1 MHSSPSWSPLIAD
14 LCARRRTRSA
24 MLLRDG
30 ACWTSAASPCFV
42 LRSRRRDL
50 RLLLSADCHR
60 ATSNRRRLQCVPF
73 ALLLV
78 LCSLQPA
85 RAASELKDIA
95 KLAELALRRY
105 EPSFKLTGN
114 VSETLVSLLSSLR
127 SSRLSHRLEAV
138 NCSPPFN
145 GSALCKEGAECLSVG
160 DLLQLFP
167 EAAESSVGEALVRL
181 CPVLIFQMQHRSCD
195 FTPSVAS
202 RGKTRPTPAQV
213 WGFGMLAVFVISCC
227 SLAGLVIVPFLSHV
241 LYHRLLMVF
250 EGLAVGSLLGSA
262 VFHLIPQAFNLLG
275 QDQEHDYLWK
285 SLIVFLGVY
294 LFYLSDKVMRFIAD
308 YRQAH
313 NHEHRIKAG
322 DGIAAVAWMI
332 IFGDGMHNFIDG
344 LSIGA
349 AFSESLLAGAS
360 ISVAVVC
367 EEFPHELDGP
377 QRQLVKRHR
386 DDSAAGHP
394 RFEVS
399 PRGPSTHQGRRQASP
414 RTPAGPAHRGRRH
427 RFLRGPSP
435 RRLTSPSKAQ
445 SGPPREPDAT
455 NPRQP
460 SRGTRDV
467 ATWTSQ
473 DGVDPPAAY
482 VSDRPWR
489 WQERARIGTPPKRL
503 FRLFQ
508 GRTLRDADRRAKG
521 TCLPLPAGTRLCGC
535 GMVRLHKSH
544 DRGALHRLRTRATN
558 TPPPQPRPPNGV
570 VQAMLARAARKNEFA
585 EWLLHVAT
593 GHPGTS
599 AGTAN
604 QPAAESPTAE
614 QPAAKT
620 TACTASE
627 DAAAVADSNNKE
639 AAEELQE
646 METGFWAILD
656 Q

>member
-24 MLLRDG
+24 MLLRDD
-30 ACWTSAASPCFV
+30 ACWTSAASPCFA
-42 LRSRRRDL
+42 LRPRRRDL

-60 ATSNRRRLQCVPF
+60 ATSNRGRLQCVPF

-308 YRQAH
+308 YRQRRSDEKLETSFGCALANGGVLELSSGDSPVRKNTLATAEPQRLQAH
-313 NHEHRIKAG
+313 NHEHGIKAG

-367 EEFPHELDGP
+367 EEFPHELGDFAVLLSAGMST
-377 QRQLVKRHR
+377 RQAVVYNFLSALTCFLGLGVGILVGDLTEGAPHIFAL
-386 DDSAAGHP
+386 AAGMFLYISLVAMMGELNEALDAASKEGLVASVKLFLLQNVGIGMGVALLFLMAKYSEKIN
-394 RFEVS
+394 FEYFSSLPPGVS
-399 PRGPSTHQGRRQASP
+399 VAAASF
-414 RTPAGPAHRGRRH
+414 GGAH
-427 RFLRGPSP
+427 
-435 RRLTSPSKAQ
+435 
-445 SGPPREPDAT
+445 D
-455 NPRQP
+455 
-460 SRGTRDV
+460 D
-467 ATWTSQ
+467 
-473 DGVDPPAAY
+473 
-482 VSDRPWR
+482 
-489 WQERARIGTPPKRL
+489 
-503 FRLFQ
+503 
-508 GRTLRDADRRAKG
+508 
-521 TCLPLPAGTRLCGC
+521 
-535 GMVRLHKSH
+535 
-544 DRGALHRLRTRATN
+544 
-558 TPPPQPRPPNGV
+558 
-570 VQAMLARAARKNEFA
+570 ARAVFGG
-585 EWLLHVAT
+585 L
-593 GHPGTS
+593 G
-599 AGTAN
+599 
-604 QPAAESPTAE
+604 
-614 QPAAKT
+614 
-620 TACTASE
+620 
-627 DAAAVADSNNKE
+627 
-639 AAEELQE
+639 
-646 METGFWAILD
+646 M
-656 Q
+656 

>member
-14 LCARRRTRSA
+14 LCARRQTRSS

-30 ACWTSAASPCFV
+30 ASWTSAASPCFL
-42 LRSRRRDL
+42 LRPRRRDL

-60 ATSNRRRLQCVPF
+60 ATSNRGRLQCVPF

-145 GSALCKEGAECLSVG
+145 GSALCKEGAESLVARPCSGAHPPVGTFVHALPMANANPPRDPESVHSSSPPQCLSVG

-167 EAAESSVGEALVRL
+167 EAAERSVGEALVRL

-195 FTPSVAS
+195 FTPSIAS

-308 YRQAH
+308 YRQRRSDEKLETSFGCALANGGVLELSSGDSPVRKNTLATAEPQPLQAH
-313 NHEHRIKAG
+313 NHEHGIKAG

-367 EEFPHELDGP
+367 EEFPHELGDFAVLLSAGMST
-377 QRQLVKRHR
+377 RQAVVYNFLSALTCFLGLGVGILVGDLTEGAPHIFAL
-386 DDSAAGHP
+386 AAGM
-394 RFEVS
+394 
-399 PRGPSTHQGRRQASP
+399 
-414 RTPAGPAHRGRRH
+414 
-427 RFLRGPSP
+427 FLYIS
-435 RRLTSPSKAQ
+435 L
-445 SGPPREPDAT
+445 
-455 NPRQP
+455 
-460 SRGTRDV
+460 V
-467 ATWTSQ
+467 A
-473 DGVDPPAAY
+473 
-482 VSDRPWR
+482 
-489 WQERARIGTPPKRL
+489 
-503 FRLFQ
+503 
-508 GRTLRDADRRAKG
+508 
-521 TCLPLPAGTRLCGC
+521 
-535 GMVRLHKSH
+535 M
-544 DRGALHRLRTRATN
+544 
-558 TPPPQPRPPNGV
+558 
-570 VQAMLARAARKNEFA
+570 
-585 EWLLHVAT
+585 
-593 GHPGTS
+593 
-599 AGTAN
+599 
-604 QPAAESPTAE
+604 
-614 QPAAKT
+614 
-620 TACTASE
+620 
-627 DAAAVADSNNKE
+627 
-639 AAEELQE
+639 
-646 METGFWAILD
+646 
-656 Q
+656 